1 MGVGGKCMNVNDNVC
16 NLERSLLWFETK
28 LYGSSPRISVRKV
41 WVDQILKGFM
51 VKLIEYYSIG

>member
-1 MGVGGKCMNVNDNVC
+1 MNVNDNVC